1 MVGYEKFE
9 ILRIKKGVTVS
20 EISKSTGIVQS
31 TFSDWKKGK
40 SKPKVE
46 KLMKLADY
54 FNVPV
59 TYFLEEGEKK
69 DE

>member
-1 MVGYEKFE
+1 MSYEKFE
-9 ILRIKKGVTVS
+9 NLRSKKGVTVS
-20 EISKSTGIVQS
+20 EVSRVTGIVQS

-46 KLMKLADY
+46 KLIKLADY

-59 TYFLEEGEKK
+59 TYFLESE
-69 DE
+69 D